1 MMVGVEKE
9 ILILVSKIRCI
20 TESQVGKFFGTRKR
34 YTRKPFKKTLRK
46 MCNEYTLRKYPCNLN
61 YSGYRENTYI
71 YYLNGSKMYKGKELL
86 KVVLGSELAIKLE
99 TGGYKV
105 RRFYR
110 NVKVDNLT
118 YDLFVEYVDNYND
131 IKQILVDINLDENF
145 NIFKY
150 DKIEEKIEKSTIPF
164 FEVPKIL
171 VVTKNNKDI
180 KSIKGKI
187 SELKKEK
194 EVQTV
199 KEKQVTDTN
208 INELELKKNELSLKN
223 KDAKND
229 IADLQE
235 KIKVLNGE

>member
-1 MMVGVEKE
+1 MIVGVEKE

-110 NVKVDNLT
+110 NVKVDNST

-180 KSIKGKI
+180 KVPDKLDLDIDF
-187 SELKKEK
+187 
-194 EVQTV
+194 V
-199 KEKQVTDTN
+199 D
-208 INELELKKNELSLKN
+208 INLSKLF
-223 KDAKND
+223 
-229 IADLQE
+229 
-235 KIKVLNGE
+235 KVI

>member
-171 VVTKNNKDI
+171 VVTKI
-180 KSIKGKI
+180 TKI
-187 SELKKEK
+187 
-194 EVQTV
+194 
-199 KEKQVTDTN
+199 
-208 INELELKKNELSLKN
+208 
-223 KDAKND
+223 
-229 IADLQE
+229 
-235 KIKVLNGE
+235 

>member
-71 YYLNGSKMYKGKELL
+71 YYLNRSKMYKGKELL

-180 KSIKGKI
+180 K
-187 SELKKEK
+187 
-194 EVQTV
+194 V
-199 KEKQVTDTN
+199 KDKLDLDIDFVD
-208 INELELKKNELSLKN
+208 INLSKLF
-223 KDAKND
+223 
-229 IADLQE
+229 
-235 KIKVLNGE
+235 KVI

>member
-34 YTRKPFKKTLRK
+34 YARKPFKKTLRK

-110 NVKVDNLT
+110 NVKVDKLT

-180 KSIKGKI
+180 KVPDKLDLDIDF
-187 SELKKEK
+187 
-194 EVQTV
+194 V
-199 KEKQVTDTN
+199 D
-208 INELELKKNELSLKN
+208 INLSKLF
-223 KDAKND
+223 
-229 IADLQE
+229 
-235 KIKVLNGE
+235 KVI

>member
-110 NVKVDNLT
+110 NFKVDNLT

-150 DKIEEKIEKSTIPF
+150 DKIEEKIKKSTIPF

-180 KSIKGKI
+180 KVPDKLDLDIDF
-187 SELKKEK
+187 
-194 EVQTV
+194 V
-199 KEKQVTDTN
+199 D
-208 INELELKKNELSLKN
+208 IN
-223 KDAKND
+223 
-229 IADLQE
+229 
-235 KIKVLNGE
+235 

>member
-180 KSIKGKI
+180 KVLDKLDLDIDF
-187 SELKKEK
+187 
-194 EVQTV
+194 V
-199 KEKQVTDTN
+199 D
-208 INELELKKNELSLKN
+208 INLSKLF
-223 KDAKND
+223 
-229 IADLQE
+229 
-235 KIKVLNGE
+235 KVI

>member
-86 KVVLGSELAIKLE
+86 KVVIGSELAIKLE

-105 RRFYR
+105 KRFYR

-180 KSIKGKI
+180 KVPDKLDLDIDF
-187 SELKKEK
+187 
-194 EVQTV
+194 V
-199 KEKQVTDTN
+199 D
-208 INELELKKNELSLKN
+208 INLSKLF
-223 KDAKND
+223 
-229 IADLQE
+229 
-235 KIKVLNGE
+235 KVI

>member
-34 YTRKPFKKTLRK
+34 YARKPFKKTLRK

-171 VVTKNNKDI
+171 VITKNNKDI
-180 KSIKGKI
+180 KVPDKLDLDIDF
-187 SELKKEK
+187 
-194 EVQTV
+194 V
-199 KEKQVTDTN
+199 D
-208 INELELKKNELSLKN
+208 INLSKLF
-223 KDAKND
+223 
-229 IADLQE
+229 
-235 KIKVLNGE
+235 KVI

>member
-1 MMVGVEKE
+1 MVGVEKE

-180 KSIKGKI
+180 KVPDKLDLDIDF
-187 SELKKEK
+187 
-194 EVQTV
+194 V
-199 KEKQVTDTN
+199 D
-208 INELELKKNELSLKN
+208 INLSKLF
-223 KDAKND
+223 
-229 IADLQE
+229 
-235 KIKVLNGE
+235 KVI

>member
-118 YDLFVEYVDNYND
+118 CDLFVEYVDNYND

-180 KSIKGKI
+180 KVPDKLDLDIDF
-187 SELKKEK
+187 
-194 EVQTV
+194 V
-199 KEKQVTDTN
+199 D
-208 INELELKKNELSLKN
+208 INLSKLF
-223 KDAKND
+223 
-229 IADLQE
+229 
-235 KIKVLNGE
+235 KVI

>member
-61 YSGYRENTYI
+61 YSGYRDNTYI
-71 YYLNGSKMYKGKELL
+71 YYLNGSKMYKGKELV
-86 KVVLGSELAIKLE
+86 KVVIGSELAIKLE

-110 NVKVDNLT
+110 NVKIDKST
-118 YDLFVEYVDNYND
+118 YDLFIEYVDNYND
-131 IKQILVDINLDENF
+131 IKQILVDINIDENF

-164 FEVPKIL
+164 FEIPKIL
-171 VVTKNNKDI
+171 VITKNNQDI
-180 KSIKGKI
+180 IVPDKLDLDIDF
-187 SELKKEK
+187 
-194 EVQTV
+194 V
-199 KEKQVTDTN
+199 D
-208 INELELKKNELSLKN
+208 INLSKLF
-223 KDAKND
+223 
-229 IADLQE
+229 
-235 KIKVLNGE
+235 KVI

>member
-20 TESQVGKFFGTRKR
+20 TESQVGKFFGIRKR

-110 NVKVDNLT
+110 NVKVDNST

-180 KSIKGKI
+180 KVPDKLDLDIDF
-187 SELKKEK
+187 
-194 EVQTV
+194 V
-199 KEKQVTDTN
+199 D
-208 INELELKKNELSLKN
+208 INLSKLF
-223 KDAKND
+223 
-229 IADLQE
+229 
-235 KIKVLNGE
+235 KVI

>member
-34 YTRKPFKKTLRK
+34 YARKPFKKTLRK

-86 KVVLGSELAIKLE
+86 KVVIGSELAIKLE

-118 YDLFVEYVDNYND
+118 YDLFVENVDNYND

-180 KSIKGKI
+180 KVPDKLDLDIDF
-187 SELKKEK
+187 
-194 EVQTV
+194 V
-199 KEKQVTDTN
+199 D
-208 INELELKKNELSLKN
+208 INLSKLF
-223 KDAKND
+223 
-229 IADLQE
+229 
-235 KIKVLNGE
+235 KVI

>member
-34 YTRKPFKKTLRK
+34 YARKPFKKTLRK

-71 YYLNGSKMYKGKELL
+71 YYLNGSKIYKGKELL

-180 KSIKGKI
+180 KVPDKLDLDIDF
-187 SELKKEK
+187 
-194 EVQTV
+194 V
-199 KEKQVTDTN
+199 D
-208 INELELKKNELSLKN
+208 INLSKLF
-223 KDAKND
+223 
-229 IADLQE
+229 
-235 KIKVLNGE
+235 KVI

>member
-131 IKQILVDINLDENF
+131 IKQI
-145 NIFKY
+145 FKY

-180 KSIKGKI
+180 KVPDKLDLDIDF
-187 SELKKEK
+187 
-194 EVQTV
+194 V
-199 KEKQVTDTN
+199 D
-208 INELELKKNELSLKN
+208 INLSKLF
-223 KDAKND
+223 
-229 IADLQE
+229 
-235 KIKVLNGE
+235 KVI

>member
-9 ILILVSKIRCI
+9 ILRLVSKIRCI

-180 KSIKGKI
+180 KVPDKLDLDIDFVDIKLSKHI
-187 SELKKEK
+187 KE
-194 EVQTV
+194 
-199 KEKQVTDTN
+199 
-208 INELELKKNELSLKN
+208 I
-223 KDAKND
+223 
-229 IADLQE
+229 
-235 KIKVLNGE
+235 

>member
-61 YSGYRENTYI
+61 YSGYREDTYI

-180 KSIKGKI
+180 KVPDKLDLDIDF
-187 SELKKEK
+187 
-194 EVQTV
+194 V
-199 KEKQVTDTN
+199 D
-208 INELELKKNELSLKN
+208 INLSKLF
-223 KDAKND
+223 
-229 IADLQE
+229 
-235 KIKVLNGE
+235 KVI

>member
-86 KVVLGSELAIKLE
+86 KVVIGSELAIKLE

-105 RRFYR
+105 KRFYR
-110 NVKVDNLT
+110 NVKVDNST

-180 KSIKGKI
+180 KVPDKLDLDIDF
-187 SELKKEK
+187 
-194 EVQTV
+194 V
-199 KEKQVTDTN
+199 D
-208 INELELKKNELSLKN
+208 INLSKLF
-223 KDAKND
+223 
-229 IADLQE
+229 
-235 KIKVLNGE
+235 KVI

>member
-20 TESQVGKFFGTRKR
+20 TESQVGKFFGTGKR

-61 YSGYRENTYI
+61 YSGYRDNTYI
-71 YYLNGSKMYKGKELL
+71 YYLNGSKMYKGQELL
-86 KVVLGSELAIKLE
+86 KVVIGSELAIKLE

-110 NVKVDNLT
+110 NVKVDNST
-118 YDLFVEYVDNYND
+118 YDLFIEYVDNYND
-131 IKQILVDINLDENF
+131 IKQILVDINIDENF

-180 KSIKGKI
+180 SISDKLDLDI
-187 SELKKEK
+187 DF
-194 EVQTV
+194 VDV
-199 KEKQVTDTN
+199 N
-208 INELELKKNELSLKN
+208 LSKLF
-223 KDAKND
+223 
-229 IADLQE
+229 
-235 KIKVLNGE
+235 KVI

>member
-150 DKIEEKIEKSTIPF
+150 DKIEEKIEKSTKPF

-180 KSIKGKI
+180 KVPDKLDLDIDF
-187 SELKKEK
+187 
-194 EVQTV
+194 V
-199 KEKQVTDTN
+199 D
-208 INELELKKNELSLKN
+208 INLSKLF
-223 KDAKND
+223 
-229 IADLQE
+229 
-235 KIKVLNGE
+235 KVI

>member
-171 VVTKNNKDI
+171 VVTKNNKDMAVSFLQMLTV
-180 KSIKGKI
+180 SIFMLPDI
-187 SELKKEK
+187 M
-194 EVQTV
+194 TV
-199 KEKQVTDTN
+199 R
-208 INELELKKNELSLKN
+208 
-223 KDAKND
+223 
-229 IADLQE
+229 
-235 KIKVLNGE
+235 

>member
-110 NVKVDNLT
+110 NVKVDNST

-171 VVTKNNKDI
+171 VITKNNKDI
-180 KSIKGKI
+180 KVPDKLDLDIDF
-187 SELKKEK
+187 
-194 EVQTV
+194 V
-199 KEKQVTDTN
+199 D
-208 INELELKKNELSLKN
+208 INLSKLF
-223 KDAKND
+223 
-229 IADLQE
+229 
-235 KIKVLNGE
+235 KVI

>member
-180 KSIKGKI
+180 KVPDK
-187 SELKKEK
+187 LDLDRDF
-194 EVQTV
+194 V
-199 KEKQVTDTN
+199 D
-208 INELELKKNELSLKN
+208 INLSKLF
-223 KDAKND
+223 
-229 IADLQE
+229 
-235 KIKVLNGE
+235 KVI

>member
-180 KSIKGKI
+180 KVPAKLDLDIDF
-187 SELKKEK
+187 
-194 EVQTV
+194 V
-199 KEKQVTDTN
+199 D
-208 INELELKKNELSLKN
+208 INLSKLF
-223 KDAKND
+223 
-229 IADLQE
+229 
-235 KIKVLNGE
+235 KVI

>member
-34 YTRKPFKKTLRK
+34 YARKPFKKTLRK

-110 NVKVDNLT
+110 NVKVDNST

-150 DKIEEKIEKSTIPF
+150 EKIEEKIEKSTIPF

-180 KSIKGKI
+180 KVPDKLDLDIDF
-187 SELKKEK
+187 
-194 EVQTV
+194 V
-199 KEKQVTDTN
+199 D
-208 INELELKKNELSLKN
+208 INLSKLF
-223 KDAKND
+223 
-229 IADLQE
+229 
-235 KIKVLNGE
+235 KVI

>member
-1 MMVGVEKE
+1 MMVGVEQE

-180 KSIKGKI
+180 KVPDKLDLDIDF
-187 SELKKEK
+187 
-194 EVQTV
+194 V
-199 KEKQVTDTN
+199 D
-208 INELELKKNELSLKN
+208 INLSKLF
-223 KDAKND
+223 
-229 IADLQE
+229 
-235 KIKVLNGE
+235 KVI

>member
-110 NVKVDNLT
+110 NVKVDNLA

-180 KSIKGKI
+180 KVPDKLDLDIDF
-187 SELKKEK
+187 
-194 EVQTV
+194 V
-199 KEKQVTDTN
+199 D
-208 INELELKKNELSLKN
+208 INLSKLF
-223 KDAKND
+223 
-229 IADLQE
+229 
-235 KIKVLNGE
+235 KVI